1 LVQHATD
8 LGLPLKDLPF
18 ESFEEAGVKMDDSVY
33 EVLGAANA
41 VKALRTR
48 GSSNPKLVRAE
59 IARWREQLDGNEF
72 ES

>member
-1 LVQHATD
+1 VQRATD

-18 ESFEEAGVKMDDSVY
+18 ECLEEAGVEIDDSVY

-48 GSSNPKLVRAE
+48 GSSNPELVRAE

-72 ES
+72 KS